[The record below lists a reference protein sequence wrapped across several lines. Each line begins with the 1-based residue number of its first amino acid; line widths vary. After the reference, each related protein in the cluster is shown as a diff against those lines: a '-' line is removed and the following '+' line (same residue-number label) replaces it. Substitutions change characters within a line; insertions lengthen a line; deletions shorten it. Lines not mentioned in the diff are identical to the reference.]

1 MNNPDVSVFQ
11 SFWTSLSRGRAKRI
25 QLADVDY
32 GSRSGDIHQ
41 GAGVFVSAVLVGNE
55 SEGKDLVTRSH
66 ARMSAFIL
74 RDLTSSA
81 DDTFAS

>member
-1 MNNPDVSVFQ
+1 MNNADISVFQ
-11 SFWTSLSRGRAKRI
+11 TFWTSLSRGRSKGI
-25 QLADVDY
+25 QLATNDY
-32 GSRSGDIHQ
+32 GSRSGDIDKDA
-41 GAGVFVSAVLVGNE
+41 GAVVSAALAKENE
-55 SEGKDLVTRSH
+55 GTDRVTRSH